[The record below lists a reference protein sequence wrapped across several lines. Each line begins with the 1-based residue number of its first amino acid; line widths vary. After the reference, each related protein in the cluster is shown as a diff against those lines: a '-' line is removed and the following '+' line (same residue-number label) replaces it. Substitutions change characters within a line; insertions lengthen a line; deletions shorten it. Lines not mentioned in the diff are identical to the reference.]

1 MGEYLTRD
9 ERLRRIGDLLLKG
22 VYLWAEATQD
32 GDTTG
37 SGGLERCPSGP
48 DLLEDFAARFD
59 DLFRTVAQR
68 RGFRT
73 YLRGL
78 LSPRERSKTL
88 AALASTTPAAT
99 KSSASMQRLQYFLCE
114 SAWDTE
120 AVAARRLALLR
131 ADSATCP
138 HGAGVL
144 VLEAGVDAWEGD
156 GAAPAPVCSLWADE
170 RVCYPLHFRPLP
182 PAGRLSGPADR
193 PAADDR
199 TDAVVALVEAAYAA
213 GIAFRAVVGECA
225 PGDRARIEEA
235 LRAISV
241 PYVLAHSPAGGQTAL
256 SDTASR
262 SAGNGQVCCRSPAE
276 AAGKWVPVVRCF
288 EDGHEETWWAT
299 ERHARQ
305 DGLEDAARAV
315 TVTDD
320 PMALPVAG
328 TWHLTTNLPWPDSP
342 HVGAASLS
350 PAALPDVLRLYGLH
364 RWAAQS
370 YRHVTRE
377 LGWEDV
383 MVRSP
388 RALWRHWELVCCVLA
403 FCWETWL
410 AQQAVGAGETP
421 PEGGQDDPMAL
432 LLRRLLPGACR
443 PTSVSPAAPRDV
455 PARTGRPRPPAGLP
469 PRVVDHRP
477 AEGRIEEGRGVPIPD
492 RHLGRKLAVRR
503 SPAGWRR
510 QRSGQR
516 MGVTRVERGAERAP
530 QAAGLEG
537 EQGRDEDQVDEA
549 PGTGGGMAAGVAA
562 GVGMDLLD
570 HVLLERER
578 RDLDGRDLREAGE
591 IGAAQPLR
599 LHGPWIAETDVD
611 GEVLEAA
618 ARRRY
623 NETW

>member
-22 VYLWAEATQD
+22 VYLWAKATQD

-37 SGGLERCPSGP
+37 SGDPDGCPSGP

-59 DLFRTVAQR
+59 DLFLTVAQR
-68 RGFRT
+68 HGFRT

-78 LSPRERSKTL
+78 LSPREQSKTL
-88 AALASTTPAAT
+88 AALAGTALAAT
-99 KSSASMQRLQYFLCE
+99 KSAASMQRLQYFLCE
-114 SAWDTE
+114 SAWDAK

-131 ADSATCP
+131 ANSATCP

-144 VLEAGVDAWEGD
+144 VLEAGVDAGAGG

-170 RVCYPLHFRPLP
+170 RVCYPLHLRPVP
-182 PAGRLSGPADR
+182 PAGRRSGPADR
-193 PAADDR
+193 TAADDR
-199 TDAVVALVEAAYAA
+199 TDAVVALVEAARAA

-241 PYVLAHSPAGGQTAL
+241 PYVLAHSPAGGPTAP

-262 SAGNGQVCCRSPAE
+262 SVGNGQACCHSPAE

-299 ERHARQ
+299 EHHARR
-305 DGLEDAARAV
+305 DELEDATRAV
-315 TVTDD
+315 TLTDD

-328 TWHLTTNLPWPDSP
+328 TWHLTTNLPWPDLP
-342 HVGAASLS
+342 HASAASLS
-350 PAALPDVLRLYGLH
+350 PAALPDVLHLYGLH

-377 LGWEDV
+377 LGWEEV

-388 RALWRHWELVCCVLA
+388 RALWRHWELVCCALA

-410 AQQAVGAGETP
+410 AQQAVGTGETP

-443 PTSVSPAAPRDV
+443 PTAVSPAAPRDV
-455 PARTGRPRPPAGLP
+455 AARTGRPRPPAGLP

-477 AEGRIEEGRGVPIPD
+477 AGGRIEEGRGVPIPD
-492 RHLGRKLAVRR
+492 RHLGRQPNLGRQFAVRGV
-503 SPAGWRR
+503 PAGWRQHSR
-510 QRSGQR
+510 QR
-516 MGVTRVERGAERAP
+516 MGATRVERGAERAP
-530 QAAGLEG
+530 QAARLEG
-537 EQGRDEDQVDEA
+537 EQGRDED
-549 PGTGGGMAAGVAA
+549 
-562 GVGMDLLD
+562 
-570 HVLLERER
+570 
-578 RDLDGRDLREAGE
+578 
-591 IGAAQPLR
+591 
-599 LHGPWIAETDVD
+599 
-611 GEVLEAA
+611 
-618 ARRRY
+618 
-623 NETW
+623 